1 MNENLFI
8 ISDTGSYIRIRDI
21 SIFKL
26 GVNMHI
32 KQSLDVLMR
41 SGDRVIIKSGIMY
54 EEAEAYAKQIVRLMN
69 YDEPPVNTLPKGIL
83 ADFRRESYP
92 FGDNPYELKS
102 MV

>member
-8 ISDTGSYIRIRDI
+8 ITDTGTYIRIRDI
-21 SIFKL
+21 SIFEL
-26 GVNMHI
+26 GVNRHV

-92 FGDNPYELKS
+92 FGDNPNELKS

>member
-8 ISDTGSYIRIRDI
+8 ITEAGTYIRIKDI

-26 GVNMHI
+26 GVNMHV
-32 KQSLDVLMR
+32 KQPLVAIMR
-41 SGDRVIIKSGIMY
+41 SGDLFLIKNDIIY

-92 FGDNPYELKS
+92 FGDNPNELKS
-102 MV
+102 MF

>member
-32 KQSLDVLMR
+32 KQSLDALMK
-41 SGDRVIIKSGIMY
+41 SGDTVPIKCGIMY
-54 EEAEAYAKQIVRLMN
+54 EDAEVYAKHIVRLMN
-69 YDEPPVNTLPKGIL
+69 SDEPPVNTLPKGIL

-102 MV
+102 MF